1 MTDQPQ
7 EAARSAGGRPSLY
20 SPDLA
25 AAICAELADGRSLR
39 SVCRDEGMPD
49 ARTVFRWLAAHEE
62 FRQQYARAK
71 EESADALVED
81 ILDIADDGRNDW
93 MERAGDDAGAGWVLN
108 GEHVQRTKVRIDARK
123 WIAAKL
129 KPKKYGDKVQQ
140 ELSGPSGGPIEVV
153 NRIELVPLAGE

>member
-1 MTDQPQ
+1 MADV
-7 EAARSAGGRPSLY
+7 GRPSIY

-49 ARTVFRWLAAHEE
+49 ARTVFRWLAANDE

-71 EESADALVED
+71 EEAADALVED
-81 ILDIADDGRNDW
+81 ILEIADDGRNDW
-93 MERAGDDAGAGWVLN
+93 MERAGDDAGSGWLLN

-129 KPKKYGDKVQQ
+129 KPKKYGEKVEQTIQ
-140 ELSGPSGGPIEVV
+140 GGD
-153 NRIELVPLAGE
+153 RPLQVEAIKMVIVDPKG

>member
-7 EAARSAGGRPSLY
+7 EAARSAGGRPSIY

-39 SVCRDEGMPD
+39 SVCRDESMPNK
-49 ARTVFRWLAAHEE
+49 ATVFRWLAENKE
-62 FRQQYARAK
+62 FCDQYARAK
-71 EESADALVED
+71 EEAADALVDD
-81 ILDIADDGRNDW
+81 ILEIADDGRNDW
-93 MERAGDDAGAGWVLN
+93 MERAGDDAGVAWVLN

-140 ELSGPSGGPIEVV
+140 EVSGPNGGPVQVEQGFI
-153 NRIELVPLAGE
+153 LVPAKS